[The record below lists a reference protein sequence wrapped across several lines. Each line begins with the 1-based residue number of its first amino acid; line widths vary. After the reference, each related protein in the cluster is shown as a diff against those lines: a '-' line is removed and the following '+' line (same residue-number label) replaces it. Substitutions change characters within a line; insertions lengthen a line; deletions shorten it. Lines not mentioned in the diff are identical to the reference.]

1 MKTAPEP
8 REPVQLPMT
17 PFHMTRRSLLLV
29 PLVLLASTVTAATT
43 AAAPRASQPAT
54 WRPYDLI
61 VDLHDLPMSYSCDDL
76 WYKFH
81 DVLLA
86 LGARPDLQIL
96 AYRCGSGTAQAAR
109 SPRVQLRFNLPE
121 TVDRSQARWADVHAT
136 TETVRLGPGHPA
148 TLRDSDCELLRQMKD
163 ELLAALTTSTRIVSF
178 DLACA
183 APHAA
188 HWPFNVT
195 VQSSEAVKQPLAAQA
210 NPLPHKPY

>member
-1 MKTAPEP
+1 
-8 REPVQLPMT
+8 
-17 PFHMTRRSLLLV
+17 MTRRSLLLI
-29 PLVLLASTVTAATT
+29 PLALLASTVTAAAT
-43 AAAPRASQPAT
+43 APPPVPGASQPAT

-61 VDLHDLPMSYSCDDL
+61 VDLHDLPVRYSCDDL

-96 AYRCGSGTAQAAR
+96 AYRCAPGMPNQGAR

-121 TVDRSQARWADVHAT
+121 TVDKSQARWADAHAT

-148 TLRDSDCELLRQMKD
+148 SLRDSDCELLRQMKD

-195 VQSSEAVKQPLAAQA
+195 VQSLEAVKQPLAAQA
-210 NPLPHKPY
+210 RPLPRRVGNARAGTHDMEMNVLP